1 MRLKRVDAI
10 SEFLANWFTAE
21 SSHLSNW
28 QELVLS
34 LLREFVDKR
43 RSDAENLVRGRFM
56 ACSVKWDA
64 IRYIGKNVYMISIT
78 CHQHDICIRKCIYI
92 YIFDYI
98 CILMFRKDLNDN
110 VKVLLCTAGA
120 LRWPILQCL
129 SINVILEQFLGR
141 CHFLKFM
148 KLMRLKSEMLEGI
161 CWSRW
166 NMLQRSPPNLCVFF
180 ACHHDTDSAVH
191 RWFSRLAVE
200 GKCPLQKLDCMVWK
214 GHKTILKIFNNVRG
228 VQHFGQP
235 RSLCAASN
243 LSSQVTLYC
252 KKSDVIDMMWAY
264 NVSQDL
270 PAMPPSSTYRFVGYS
285 NFLLT
290 GSVAAETNSFQK
302 IAAKSTVH
310 KVNTPLRSA
319 KYEQI
324 YLRRSP

>member
-1 MRLKRVDAI
+1 
-10 SEFLANWFTAE
+10 
-21 SSHLSNW
+21 
-28 QELVLS
+28 
-34 LLREFVDKR
+34 
-43 RSDAENLVRGRFM
+43 
-56 ACSVKWDA
+56 
-64 IRYIGKNVYMISIT
+64 
-78 CHQHDICIRKCIYI
+78 
-92 YIFDYI
+92 
-98 CILMFRKDLNDN
+98 MFRKDLNDN

-129 SINVILEQFLGR
+129 SINVILEQFLGG
-141 CHFLKFM
+141 CHFLKFK
-148 KLMRLKSEMLEGI
+148 KLVRLKSEMLEGI

-166 NMLQRSPPNLCVFF
+166 NMLHRSPPNLCVVF

-270 PAMPPSSTYRFVGYS
+270 PAIPPSSTYRFVGYS